1 MKNLVSAYRFCEDF
15 TKSHYEN
22 FPVASMLF
30 PKNKRSSVY
39 PVYAFART
47 ADDIADSDVL
57 TSDLKI
63 AELSNMRDLLRKS
76 INGESIDSKESNEL
90 IYTALIDVINKLK
103 IPAVLFEKL
112 LDAFM
117 QDSVK
122 QKYKSFKELL
132 EYSDNSANPVGRIVL
147 YISGFNEKDN
157 PTMFEKSDFICTA
170 LQLINFWQDVSR
182 DLIIKRVY
190 IPEEYMLK
198 YGYTYEMLFEK
209 KENDSFVKIIKEL
222 VLKTDELFQKGE
234 SLKNDLSGRLRLE
247 FKATYSGGK
256 TISKKIKNIDYKVLS
271 ERVKITKFDK
281 LLILLKSV

>member
-1 MKNLVSAYRFCEDF
+1 
-15 TKSHYEN
+15 
-22 FPVASMLF
+22 
-30 PKNKRSSVY
+30 
-39 PVYAFART
+39 
-47 ADDIADSDVL
+47 
-57 TSDLKI
+57 
-63 AELSNMRDLLRKS
+63 
-76 INGESIDSKESNEL
+76 
-90 IYTALIDVINKLK
+90 
-103 IPAVLFEKL
+103 
-112 LDAFM
+112 
-117 QDSVK
+117 
-122 QKYKSFKELL
+122 
-132 EYSDNSANPVGRIVL
+132 
-147 YISGFNEKDN
+147 
-157 PTMFEKSDFICTA
+157 MFEKSDFICTA